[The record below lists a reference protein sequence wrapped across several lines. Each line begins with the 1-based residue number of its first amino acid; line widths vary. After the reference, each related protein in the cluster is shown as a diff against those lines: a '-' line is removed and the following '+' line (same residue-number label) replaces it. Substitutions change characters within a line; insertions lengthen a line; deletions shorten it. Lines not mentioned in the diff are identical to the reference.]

1 MALMFQLFN
10 NTHNGI
16 NRKDDYDLIAAADA
30 AAEVPV
36 KDPTPTACTNL
47 QLANQWWWHKAMIEE
62 YILKTCNILVK
73 TCEFE
78 NKHDSK
84 TNLLPTISKLGSM
97 FHCNFAHQST

>member
-47 QLANQWWWHKAMIEE
+47 QLANQ
-62 YILKTCNILVK
+62 
-73 TCEFE
+73 
-78 NKHDSK
+78 
-84 TNLLPTISKLGSM
+84 
-97 FHCNFAHQST
+97 